1 MFNAA
6 ILVGREYSEA
16 LTSSLV
22 TLGPRRKDNVV

>member
-6 ILVGREYSEA
+6 IFVGREYSGA
-16 LTSSLV
+16 LASSLV